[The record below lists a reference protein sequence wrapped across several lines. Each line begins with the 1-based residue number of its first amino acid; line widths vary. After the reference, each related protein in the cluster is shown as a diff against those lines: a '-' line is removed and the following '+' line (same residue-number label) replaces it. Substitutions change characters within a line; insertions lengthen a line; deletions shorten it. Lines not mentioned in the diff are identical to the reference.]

1 VSRRNSI
8 DNMSID
14 DRLKAFCRYEEVA
27 LEGIPTGP
35 LCGSNFAVKDVFDIA
50 GYRTG
55 NGHPRWLETHPP
67 AERTASAVERLL
79 AAGARLVGKTYCDE
93 MTYSI
98 NGENV
103 HYGTPV
109 NPRAPG
115 RIPGGS
121 SSGSASAVSGGLV
134 DFALGTDCGGSVR
147 IPASYCGIYGIR
159 TSHGLVPADGVVPL
173 AKSFDTVGWFA
184 RTASL
189 MQRVGR
195 VLLPPAKPFVPKRL
209 VIATDAFAAL
219 DSEICAALAP
229 AIETLTALITKTD
242 RVNVYTGDSAEW
254 SATFRVLQGA
264 EIHAQHGAWV
274 DRYRPE
280 FGPGIRERFAWTA
293 TISSAEVAIALPR
306 REAVARYLNSLLEED
321 AILCLPTA
329 PGIAPKLNTP
339 PAELEVFRGRAFA
352 LLSIAGLAR
361 LPQISLPLSTFD
373 GCPLG
378 LSILGPRDSDQGML
392 DWAAVHFG

>member
-1 VSRRNSI
+1 
-8 DNMSID
+8 MSISD
-14 DRLKAFCRYEEVA
+14 PLNAFCRYDEIA
-27 LEGIPTGP
+27 IEGSATGP
-35 LCGSNFAVKDVFDIA
+35 LLGCSFGVKDVFDIA
-50 GYRTG
+50 GHRTG

-67 AERTASAVERLL
+67 AQRTASAVERLL
-79 AAGARLVGKTYCDE
+79 AAGARMAGKTYCDE

-109 NPRAPG
+109 NPKAPG

-121 SSGSASAVSGGLV
+121 SSGSASAVSGDLV

-159 TSHGLVPADGVVPL
+159 TTHGLVPADGVVPL
-173 AKSFDTVGWFA
+173 AASFDTVGWFA
-184 RTASL
+184 RTSSL
-189 MQRVGR
+189 MRRVGT
-195 VLLPPAKPFVPKRL
+195 VLLPSGMPFVPGRL
-209 VIATDAFAAL
+209 LIAADALAAIDPAIAAAL
-219 DSEICAALAP
+219 TP
-229 AIETLTALITKTD
+229 AIDKVAASIAKTT
-242 RVNVYTGDSAEW
+242 RVKVYTADSAEW
-254 SATFRVLQGA
+254 RSIFRVLQGA
-264 EIHAQHGAWV
+264 EIRAQHGAWI

-293 TISSAEVAIALPR
+293 TITGAEVAATMPG
-306 REAVARYLNSLLEED
+306 REAVARHMDSLLGDD

-329 PGIAPKLNTP
+329 PGIAPRLNTP
-339 PAELEVFRGRAFA
+339 PAELEVFRGHAFA

-361 LPQISLPLSTFD
+361 LPQISLPLGTFD

-378 LSILGPRDSDQGML
+378 LSMIGPRDSDQGML
-392 DWAAVHFG
+392 DWAADHFD

>member
-1 VSRRNSI
+1 
-8 DNMSID
+8 MSIND
-14 DRLKAFCRYEEVA
+14 PLNAFCRYDDVA
-27 LEGIPTGP
+27 LEGNATGP
-35 LCGSNFAVKDVFDIA
+35 LLGCSFAVKDVFDIA
-50 GYRTG
+50 GHRTG

-67 AERTASAVERLL
+67 AERTASAVEHLL

-109 NPRAPG
+109 NPKAPG

-159 TSHGLVPADGVVPL
+159 TTHGLVPADGVVPL
-173 AKSFDTVGWFA
+173 AASFDTVGWFA

-189 MQRVGR
+189 MKRVGS
-195 VLLPPAKPFVPKRL
+195 VLLTATKPFVPKRL
-209 VIATDAFAAL
+209 LIATDAFAAL
-219 DSEICAALAP
+219 DPEITAALTP
-229 AIETLTALITKTD
+229 ALEKVTALIAKTF
-242 RVNVYTGDSAEW
+242 RVKVYTGDSAEW
-254 SATFRVLQGA
+254 REIFRVLQGA
-264 EIHAQHGAWV
+264 QIHAQHGAWI
-274 DRYRPE
+274 DRYRPD
-280 FGPGIRERFAWTA
+280 FGSGIRERFAWTA
-293 TISSAEVAIALPR
+293 TIPAAEVAAAMPR
-306 REAVARYLNSLLEED
+306 REEVARHMESLLADD

-329 PGIAPKLNTP
+329 PGIAPRLNTP

-361 LPQISLPLSTFD
+361 LPQVSLPLGAFD

-378 LSILGPRDSDQGML
+378 LSIIGPRGSDQGLL
-392 DWAAVHFG
+392 DWAANHFD